1 MADILHGLD
10 EMIRLR
16 QRWSRLM
23 GGEAA
28 ELPPLPAHLTELTD
42 FGSNPGA
49 LRMLEYRPEGLPPGA
64 PLVVALHGCTQD
76 AAGYE
81 RGCGWSVMAE
91 RLGFA
96 MLLPEQRRENN
107 SHLCFNWFEPAD
119 VSRGAG
125 EVASIQQGVEAMLQR
140 HGLDRRRVFISGLS
154 AGGAMTVAMLAT
166 YPEVFAGGAVLA
178 GLPYGAARSAGQ
190 ALDAMFHPALR
201 PAEERAAAVRAASP
215 HRGAWPRLSVWQ
227 GLADETVAP
236 GNADELVK
244 QWAALHGLDPTR
256 PDELV
261 QEDGFTRRRWRDAA
275 GRLALEA
282 HAVPKLAHGVPLD
295 VARLGEAGP
304 HLLDVG
310 LSSTHAILEF
320 WGMEAPRDRA
330 FEVNMAGEAREVSPW
345 RLDPSHLLDRALRA
359 AGLRR

>member
-1 MADILHGLD
+1 M
-10 EMIRLR
+10 
-16 QRWSRLM
+16 
-23 GGEAA
+23 
-28 ELPPLPAHLTELTD
+28 
-42 FGSNPGA
+42 
-49 LRMLEYRPEGLPPGA
+49 
-64 PLVVALHGCTQD
+64 
-76 AAGYE
+76 
-81 RGCGWSVMAE
+81 
-91 RLGFA
+91 
-96 MLLPEQRRENN
+96 
-107 SHLCFNWFEPAD
+107 
-119 VSRGAG
+119 
-125 EVASIQQGVEAMLQR
+125 
-140 HGLDRRRVFISGLS
+140 
-154 AGGAMTVAMLAT
+154 
-166 YPEVFAGGAVLA
+166 
-178 GLPYGAARSAGQ
+178 
-190 ALDAMFHPALR
+190 
-201 PAEERAAAVRAASP
+201 
-215 HRGAWPRLSVWQ
+215 
-227 GLADETVAP
+227 AP

-256 PDELV
+256 PDELA